1 VQWGSILFL
10 KEAKECTACSA
21 NHSPS
26 GRKMKLTRLDQKMY
40 SKFAFYANSR
50 ELGNAKNRF
59 FIEL

>member
-1 VQWGSILFL
+1 VGSILFL

-26 GRKMKLTRLDQKMY
+26 GRKMKLTRLDQKMIQNLH
-40 SKFAFYANSR
+40 FTPIPVNWVT
-50 ELGNAKNRF
+50 AKHRF